1 MTNRATSPR
10 VPDTLAPSSSVRHHA
25 RRRHQTSAIA
35 MNHRTALLLS
45 WLGSLAACSGNGGDA
60 IMQNPDSKI
69 RVVHVA
75 DARWQQDA
83 ATTEMAKALDRH
95 ADVALVFAHDDEM
108 AFGAALACKQK
119 QRTGVRIVGIGG
131 SDEARKRVADG
142 VIDATFLH
150 PTGAA
155 AAIDMALL
163 ACSGIAPPRKLLLG
177 TCMFTKATLA
187 AGGTLVPSP
196 GDVMVEALRRQH
208 ASVLTTTP
216 TIDVVFRIA
225 MVHRTGGDARQARLG
240 EELKAAAKRY
250 PQIQFDYRAAEGAP
264 DQQASLVRDF
274 IAQNY
279 NAILVAPGDPAAL
292 RPVCK
297 DAIAKEIKVIV
308 LGAEFGSE
316 DYTCFVG
323 CDDRAIG
330 KAVGTAIGKMLPKG
344 GSIVELQGAMTT
356 GAAQQRHDGFVE
368 ALGLK
373 RKS

>member
-1 MTNRATSPR
+1 
-10 VPDTLAPSSSVRHHA
+10 
-25 RRRHQTSAIA
+25 
-35 MNHRTALLLS
+35 MNHRHNAQLLA
-45 WLGSLAACSGNGGDA
+45 WLGSLSACSGGCDS
-60 IMQNPDSKI
+60 ILQSPDGSI

-83 ATTEMAKALDRH
+83 AATEMAAVLERH
-95 ADVALVFAHDDEM
+95 ADVALVFAHNDEM

-131 SDEARKRVADG
+131 SDEARKRVAEG

-163 ACSGIAPPRKLLLG
+163 ACSGIAPPRRILLG
-177 TCMFTKATLA
+177 TRMFTKATLA
-187 AGGTLVPSP
+187 AGGTIVPAP

-216 TIDVVFRIA
+216 TTDVVFRIA
-225 MVHRTGGDARQARLG
+225 MAHRTGGDPRRARLG

-250 PQIQFDYRAAEGAP
+250 PQIQFDCRAAEGTP
-264 DQQASLVRDF
+264 EQQVNLVRDF

-279 NAILVAPGDPAAL
+279 NAILVAPEPVAPEVGVAL
-292 RPVCK
+292 GPVCK
-297 DAIAKEIKVIV
+297 EAIAREIKVVV
-308 LGAEFGSE
+308 LESELGSE

-323 CDDRAIG
+323 CDDKAIG
-330 KAVGTAIGKMLPKG
+330 KAVGTAIGKLLPKG
-344 GSIVELQGAMTT
+344 GAIVELQGAMTT
-356 GAAQQRHDGFVE
+356 SAAQQRHEGFVE
-368 ALGLK
+368 ALGL
-373 RKS
+373 RKKP